1 MTRPGHRAPALNE
14 TGETGEPGVPEEAAP
29 PAPDPLLPLAQRASR
44 GDREALARLLSL
56 VAPAIVTT
64 VRVVLGSQ
72 EADLEDAGQEAM
84 IAIADSAR
92 RFRGESSFLHYARR
106 IAARTAFSLRRAR
119 LETARKLAEATEA
132 PADARPSPEPAPSAE
147 VEREQRL
154 EAFRR
159 LLDQLPEGQAESL
172 TYRVLLDYPLPVI
185 ARETGV
191 PVNTVR
197 SRIRLA
203 RDHLREC
210 ILADPA
216 LAELLR
222 EPT

>member
-1 MTRPGHRAPALNE
+1 MTRPGHRAPALDP
-14 TGETGEPGVPEEAAP
+14 PGAPEEAA
-29 PAPDPLLPLAQRASR
+29 ASTGPDPLLPLAERAAA

-56 VAPAIVTT
+56 IAPAVVTT
-64 VRVVLGSQ
+64 VRVVMGAHA
-72 EADLEDAGQEAM
+72 ADLEDAAQEAM

-106 IAARTAFSLRRAR
+106 IAARTAFALRRAR
-119 LETARKLAEATEA
+119 LEGARKLAEAAAVPDEVG
-132 PADARPSPEPAPSAE
+132 PVVEPSAE
-147 VEREQRL
+147 VARERRL

-159 LLDQLPEGQAESL
+159 LLDRLPEGQAESL

-185 ARETGV
+185 AHETGV

-203 RDHLREC
+203 RDHLRES
-210 ILADPA
+210 ILADPV

>member
-1 MTRPGHRAPALNE
+1 MTRSGHRAPVLAP
-14 TGETGEPGVPEEAAP
+14 PGVPEETEAP
-29 PAPDPLLPLAQRASR
+29 ATPDPLLPLARRASG

-56 VAPAIVTT
+56 IAPSVVTT

-72 EADLEDAGQEAM
+72 EVDLEDAAQEAM
-84 IAIADSAR
+84 IAIADSIR

-106 IAARTAFSLRRAR
+106 IAARMAFALRRAK
-119 LETARKLAEATEA
+119 LETARKLAEAAAA
-132 PADARPSPEPAPSAE
+132 PEDTRPAADPAPSAE

-159 LLDQLPEGQAESL
+159 LLDRLPEGQAESL

-210 ILADPA
+210 ILADPE
-216 LAELLR
+216 LAALLR

>member
-1 MTRPGHRAPALNE
+1 MTRSGHRAPALDERGVSDE
-14 TGETGEPGVPEEAAP
+14 TAP
-29 PAPDPLLPLAQRASR
+29 PPGPDPLLPLAQRASR

-56 VAPAIVTT
+56 GAPAVVTT
-64 VRVVLGSQ
+64 VRVVLGAQ
-72 EADLEDAGQEAM
+72 EADLEDAAQEAM

-106 IAARTAFSLRRAR
+106 IAARTAFALRRAR
-119 LETARKLAEATEA
+119 LETARKLAEAAAA
-132 PADARPSPEPAPSAE
+132 PDDARPSADPPPSAE

-203 RDHLREC
+203 RDHLRQS

>member
-1 MTRPGHRAPALNE
+1 MTRPVHRAPAL
-14 TGETGEPGVPEEAAP
+14 GPPGAPEEAAASA
-29 PAPDPLLPLAQRASR
+29 APDPLLPLAERAAG
-44 GDREALARLLSL
+44 GDRDALARLLSL
-56 VAPAIVTT
+56 IAPSVVTT
-64 VRVVLGSQ
+64 VRVVLGAH
-72 EADLEDAGQEAM
+72 EADLEDAAQEAM

-106 IAARTAFSLRRAR
+106 IAARTAFALRRAR
-119 LETARKLAEATEA
+119 LESARKLAEAAAVPDESR
-132 PADARPSPEPAPSAE
+132 PAADPAPSVE

-159 LLDQLPEGQAESL
+159 LLDGLPEGQAESL
-172 TYRVLLDYPLPVI
+172 AYRVLLDYPLPVI

-203 RDHLREC
+203 RDHLRES

>member
-1 MTRPGHRAPALNE
+1 MTRPGHRVPAPAR
-14 TGETGEPGVPEEAAP
+14 PGVPEDAP
-29 PAPDPLLPLAQRASR
+29 PAAAPDPLLPLARRAAG

-56 VAPAIVTT
+56 IAPAVVTT
-64 VRVVLGSQ
+64 VRVVLGSH
-72 EADLEDAGQEAM
+72 EADLEDAAQEAM
-84 IAIADSAR
+84 IAIADSAQ

-106 IAARTAFSLRRAR
+106 IAARTAFALRRAR
-119 LETARKLAEATEA
+119 LETSRKAAEAAAVPDEERPAERA
-132 PADARPSPEPAPSAE
+132 PGAE

-172 TYRVLLDYPLPVI
+172 AYRVLLDYSLPVI

-203 RDHLREC
+203 RDHLRDC

>member
-1 MTRPGHRAPALNE
+1 MTRPGHRAPALH
-14 TGETGEPGVPEEAAP
+14 ETGEPGVPEEAAP

-56 VAPAIVTT
+56 VAPAVVTT

-72 EADLEDAGQEAM
+72 EADLEDAAQEAM

-119 LETARKLAEATEA
+119 LETARKLAEATAA
-132 PADARPSPEPAPSAE
+132 PADARPSLEPAPSAE

-172 TYRVLLDYPLPVI
+172 TYRV
-185 ARETGV
+185 
-191 PVNTVR
+191 VR

>member
-1 MTRPGHRAPALNE
+1 MH
-14 TGETGEPGVPEEAAP
+14 
-29 PAPDPLLPLAQRASR
+29 
-44 GDREALARLLSL
+44 
-56 VAPAIVTT
+56 
-64 VRVVLGSQ
+64 
-72 EADLEDAGQEAM
+72 EADLEDAAQEAM
-84 IAIADSAR
+84 IAIADSVR

-106 IAARTAFSLRRAR
+106 IAVRTAFTLRRTRQEAS
-119 LETARKLAEATEA
+119 RKLAAAAAAPPEA
-132 PADARPSPEPAPSAE
+132 PPSADAPPSAE
-147 VEREQRL
+147 LEREQRL

-203 RDHLREC
+203 RDHLRER

>member
-1 MTRPGHRAPALNE
+1 MTHPGPRALPPDPRGASQQ
-14 TGETGEPGVPEEAAP
+14 TGEDS
-29 PAPDPLLPLAQRASR
+29 APDPLLPLAQRASG
-44 GDREALARLLSL
+44 GDRDALARLLSL
-56 VAPAIVTT
+56 IAPSIVTT
-64 VRVVLGSQ
+64 VRVVIGMH
-72 EADLEDAGQEAM
+72 EADLEDAAQEAM
-84 IAIADSAR
+84 IAIADSVR

-106 IAARTAFSLRRAR
+106 IAVRTAFTLRRTRQEA
-119 LETARKLAEATEA
+119 LRKLAAAAAAPPEA
-132 PADARPSPEPAPSAE
+132 PPSADAAPSAE
-147 VEREQRL
+147 LEREQRL

-203 RDHLREC
+203 RDHLRER

>member
-1 MTRPGHRAPALNE
+1 MDRPGE
-14 TGETGEPGVPEEAAP
+14 PEETAP
-29 PAPDPLLPLAQRASR
+29 PASDPLLPLAQQASG

-56 VAPAIVTT
+56 IAPAIVTT
-64 VRVVLGSQ
+64 VRMVLGAHQ
-72 EADLEDAGQEAM
+72 ADLEDAAQEAM
-84 IAIADSAR
+84 LAIADSAR

-106 IAARTAFSLRRAR
+106 IAARTAFALRRAR
-119 LETARKLAEATEA
+119 LESARKLAEAAALPDDA
-132 PADARPSPEPAPSAE
+132 PPAANRTPSAE

-172 TYRVLLDYPLPVI
+172 TYRVLLDCPLPVI

-203 RDHLREC
+203 RDHLREA

>member
-1 MTRPGHRAPALNE
+1 MTRPGHRAPAP
-14 TGETGEPGVPEEAAP
+14 EPAGVPDEPAAP
-29 PAPDPLLPLAQRASR
+29 PAPDPLLPLARRASG

-56 VAPAIVTT
+56 IGPSIVTT
-64 VRVVLGSQ
+64 VRIVIGPH
-72 EADLEDAGQEAM
+72 EADLEDAAQEAM

-106 IAARTAFSLRRAR
+106 IAARTAFAMRRAR
-119 LETARKLAEATEA
+119 LESARKLAEAAAA
-132 PADARPSPEPAPSAE
+132 PDDARPSADPPPSVE

-210 ILADPA
+210 ILADRA